1 MDDPVGAPRHIASLR
16 AGRGQRRYDEERGC
30 YVYDI
35 SFRARSPLTD
45 RVIAVAEA
53 FGLGVD
59 EEKTHVVYRDFEL
72 RLGEGDVV
80 YIMGDSGGGKSLL
93 LRALRE
99 DLGGEAA
106 TVGELPE
113 PPTGPVIDAVGG
125 SFGEALDLLS
135 RVGLN
140 DAHLFL
146 KGYGE
151 LSDGQRHRFRLAQ
164 LLEAGKKYWL
174 LDEFCSTLDRE
185 TAKIVAYNAQRQA
198 RRTGS
203 TLVVATAHTDLEEDL
218 SPSVLIRKGW
228 GQDVS
233 VEYRP
238 NQGAPNCTV
247 MKEVAIRESCGDEY
261 RRLAHLH
268 YREED
273 APVPQRYYAAELAGQ
288 IVGVIVYSYPPV
300 ANGGRRLA
308 VGYAPNLEELN
319 RDWTIIS
326 RVIVHPKY
334 RSTGLGS
341 RLIRD
346 TLPVQGLRHVELT
359 AVMARYNSFAER
371 AGMRL
376 ILTREPHPAIV
387 EAVEA
392 MKRLGFNPAL
402 MGSRGYNQRALG
414 GLGEGERELLRQ
426 ALLGVSSQYYKR
438 LSRKGDAYVRSGDF
452 ELWLSAQDDA
462 SLAHTLKT
470 LSILNQA
477 KAYLYW
483 CSDWHEP
490 INKANNVQ
498 KT

>member
-1 MDDPVGAPRHIASLR
+1 MDDPVGVHGHVASLK

-35 SFRARSPLTD
+35 SFRVQPPLTD
-45 RVIAVAEA
+45 RVVAVAEA
-53 FGLGVD
+53 FGLGID

-80 YIMGDSGGGKSLL
+80 YITGDSGGGKSLL

-106 TVGELPE
+106 TTGELPD
-113 PPTGPVIDAVGG
+113 PPDGPIIDAVGG
-125 SFGEALDLLS
+125 SFAEALDLLS

-151 LSDGQRHRFRLAQ
+151 LSEGQRHRFRLAQ
-164 LLEAGKKYWL
+164 LLESGKRYWL

-203 TLVVATAHTDLEEDL
+203 TLVVATAHTDLEADL
-218 SPSVLIRKGW
+218 SPSILIRKGW
-228 GQDVS
+228 GQDVD

-238 NQGAPNCTV
+238 NHEASACTV
-247 MKEVAIRESCGDEY
+247 MEKVIIRESCGDEY
-261 RRLAHLH
+261 RQLAHLH

-273 APVPQRYYAAELAGQ
+273 APVPQRYYAAELGGGV
-288 IVGVIVYSYPPV
+288 VGVIVYSYPPV

-308 VGYAPNLEELN
+308 VGYAPRLEELN
-319 RDWTIIS
+319 RDWAIVS

-341 RLIRD
+341 RLVRE
-346 TLPVQGLRHVELT
+346 TLPLQGRRHVELT
-359 AVMARYNSFAER
+359 AVMARYNSFAEK

-376 ILTREPHPAIV
+376 IMTREPHPAIAG
-387 EAVEA
+387 AVEA
-392 MKRLGFNPAL
+392 LSRLGFNPAL
-402 MGSRGYNQRALG
+402 MGSRGYNERVLG
-414 GLGEGERELLRQ
+414 GLGEGERELLRR
-426 ALLGVSSQYYKR
+426 ALLGVPSQYYKR
-438 LSRKGDAYVRSGDF
+438 LSRKGDAYVRSQEF
-452 ELWLSAQDDA
+452 EPWLRAQDDG
-462 SLAHTLKT
+462 SLAHALKT
-470 LSILNQA
+470 LNILNQT

-483 CSDWHEP
+483 CRDWADELMR
-490 INKANNVQ
+490 NQ
-498 KT
+498 T